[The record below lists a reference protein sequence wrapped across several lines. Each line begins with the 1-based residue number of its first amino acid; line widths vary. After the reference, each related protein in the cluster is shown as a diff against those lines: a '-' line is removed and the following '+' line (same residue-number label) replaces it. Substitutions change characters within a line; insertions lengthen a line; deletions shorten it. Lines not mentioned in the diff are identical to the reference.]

1 MATYSLTMRRWTFPE
16 VTFAFSWL
24 LILRIVEVAV
34 FVKQI
39 AIWLKAWGE
48 QRKSNELDAI
58 TVRWNLA

>member
-1 MATYSLTMRRWTFPE
+1 MRRWTFPE